1 MITTTVR
8 IDTRHRDADRA
19 LRDVQAL
26 HGLVLRAALL
36 GEPKR
41 RVLWAHPEPDIL
53 IIRHTRPITPQDF
66 PDRWVRDVHHTPL
79 EHPKAGDR
87 VALAWVA
94 NPARNHHAG
103 TYVKRRTT
111 AVPAAELREWAAT
124 RVGRGLDVESMTLQ
138 TLPTV
143 RGIHA
148 DGNHP
153 TVARVVV
160 RAVGTVNDAP
170 LVHQWLTTGLG
181 RALAYGCG
189 LVVTR
194 PEPAQE
200 AAA

>member
-8 IDTRHRDADRA
+8 LDTRRRDADRA
-19 LRDVQAL
+19 IRDVQAL
-26 HGLVLRAALL
+26 HGLILRAALL

-41 RVLWAHPEPDIL
+41 RVLWAHPEPEIL
-53 IIRHTRPITPQDF
+53 LIRHTRPITPRDF
-66 PDRWVRDVHHTPL
+66 PDRWVRDVNHAPL
-79 EHPKAGDR
+79 EYPKTGDR
-87 VALAWVA
+87 VALAWIA

-111 AVPAAELREWAAT
+111 VVPTAELQEWAVA
-124 RVGRGLDVESMTLQ
+124 RVGRGVDVESMTLRH
-138 TLPTV
+138 LPKV

-153 TVARVVV
+153 AIARLVV
-160 RAVGTVNDAP
+160 RAVGTINDAP
-170 LVHQWLTTGLG
+170 IVEQWLTTGLG

-194 PEPAQE
+194 LEPAQE